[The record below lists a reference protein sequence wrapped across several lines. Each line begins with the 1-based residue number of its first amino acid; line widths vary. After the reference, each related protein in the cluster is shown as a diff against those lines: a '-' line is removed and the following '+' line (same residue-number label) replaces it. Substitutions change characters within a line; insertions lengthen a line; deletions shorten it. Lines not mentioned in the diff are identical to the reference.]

1 MTTKR
6 FHVDNLLK
14 ETLKK
19 EDRVK
24 LPEDPQFFENMH
36 TNIMAAIVNTE
47 FETHDQSTMKS
58 RPTTWSQPWVF
69 LEPGRPTTALEEGTV
84 KLKSKA

>member
-24 LPEDPQFFENMH
+24 LPEDREFYENMQK
-36 TNIMAAIVNTE
+36 NIMAAIVQTE
-47 FETHDQSTMKS
+47 LEIPEGVDK
-58 RPTTWSQPWVF
+58 TTKWSKPWVF
-69 LEPGRPTTALEEGTV
+69 LEPGTRTALEEGAV
-84 KLKSKA
+84 KLQANKKI